1 MYRLV
6 IFILII
12 YRIHSKSCSG
22 HDGCKDQVF
31 TDNSLTCDGGER
43 CCKNVEMTCTSGM
56 ACNVKIKGGGH
67 DQFQDSEIFAQEAT
81 SLYVS
86 CAGGLRD
93 CKNTKIFCP
102 TTVGSTC
109 TCTGCDST
117 TKMYCPYGVTCTKGG
132 ATLTDMNKYFC
143 KGGGSNV
150 YCNDITYGIG
160 MVCPDNP
167 PDVCVSTVDHGAHYS
182 VTCVKGTAYERP
194 RCPEYYQDRYDNI
207 KYHQINVTV
216 TEHEDAALPLEE
228 LCKASIPPKNKLVK
242 SNNRAFQIKSWNVG
256 CEKRKSKLNKCNSA
270 CNNPQGCCGTTC
282 AGNSCSGGGC
292 CAASKSICKQ
302 ACDFMF
308 SPQVYNVIDIDNVT
322 NVTRIINKHIN
333 TTRWINTTRILNKT
347 RWFNRTWW
355 INSTRLFNKTLWFN
369 KTRLINITK
378 WFTVNKT
385 RWINKTRLINI
396 TKWFTVNKT
405 RWINK
410 TRLINITKWITV
422 NKTRWMNKT
431 RLINETFWVKK
442 NKTKWVYMYRVVYI
456 PEYYVI
462 NKTIWRHGWPNKTK
476 TKFLEKE
483 IFITK
488 TKFLEKEIFYMDM
501 SFNEFVLSVFGF
513 VSFNFSMIL
522 LAYIYREE
530 IYENILDFC
539 ELNEE

>member
-31 TDNSLTCDGGER
+31 TDNSLTCNGGER

-56 ACNVKIKGGGH
+56 VCNVKIKGGGH
-67 DQFQDSEIFAQEAT
+67 DQFQNSEIFAQEAT
-81 SLYVS
+81 SLTVS
-86 CAGGLRD
+86 CAASGQRD
-93 CKNTKIFCP
+93 CKNSKIYCP
-102 TTVGSTC
+102 TTIGSTC

-117 TKMYCPYGVTCTKGG
+117 TKMYCPHGVTCAKGG
-132 ATLTDMNKYFC
+132 ATLINMDKYFC

-150 YCNDITYGIG
+150 YCNDITYGIS
-160 MVCPDNP
+160 MVCPENP
-167 PDVCVSTVDHGAHYS
+167 PDVCVSAVMYGAHYS
-182 VTCVKGTAYERP
+182 VTCINGNNYERP

-207 KYHQINVTV
+207 VYHQVNVTV
-216 TEHEDAALPLEE
+216 NEDAALPLEE

-242 SNNRAFQIKSWNVG
+242 SGNRAFQIKSWNVG

-308 SPQVYNVIDIDNVT
+308 SPQVYNIIPYINMT
-322 NVTRIINKHIN
+322 NR
-333 TTRWINTTRILNKT
+333 TRWINTTRILNKT

-385 RWINKTRLINI
+385 RWINITRIL
-396 TKWFTVNKT
+396 NKT
-405 RWINK
+405 VYINT
-410 TRLINITKWITV
+410 TRV
-422 NKTRWMNKT
+422 V
-431 RLINETFWVKK
+431 NETFWIKK
-442 NKTKWVYMYRVVYI
+442 NKTKWVYRYRVVNI

-462 NKTIWRHGWPNKTK
+462 NKTIWRYGWSNETK
-476 TKFLEKE
+476 TKFLDKQV
-483 IFITK
+483 
-488 TKFLEKEIFYMDM
+488 FLWGM

-539 ELNEE
+539 ELNEEE